1 MTDKEYREL
10 SEKSEKL
17 AQNKLYE
24 EYINYVYKIVYN
36 KLRSCASN
44 EDIEECVS
52 DVFAEIFRNPDI
64 LSGQVSNLK
73 SYIGTIAKR
82 RAIDTYRRLSVHQ
95 GKMLSI
101 DDENITEAASGENIE
116 ESAEIR
122 ERNSILLCKIKEL
135 GEPDSTIIIEQ
146 FYYNMKVSEIAK
158 AISMTAASVQKRS
171 IRAREKLK
179 ILLVDAGIS
188 L

>member
-1 MTDKEYREL
+1 MYSNSLQKKQIEVLAREIFDEYC
-10 SEKSEKL
+10 
-17 AQNKLYE
+17 
-24 EYINYVYKIVYN
+24 NYVYIIAASKI
-36 KLRSCASN
+36 KRSGTK

-95 GKMLSI
+95 WKNLSV
-101 DDENITEAASGENIE
+101 DDEVLAETASGENIE

>member
-1 MTDKEYREL
+1 MHSDSLQKKQIEVIARKIFDEYC
-10 SEKSEKL
+10 
-17 AQNKLYE
+17 
-24 EYINYVYKIVYN
+24 NYVYIIAASKI
-36 KLRSCASN
+36 KRCGTK

-82 RAIDTYRRLSVHQ
+82 RAIDTYRRLSVHK

>member
-1 MTDKEYREL
+1 MHSDSLQKKQIEVIARKIFDEYC
-10 SEKSEKL
+10 
-17 AQNKLYE
+17 
-24 EYINYVYKIVYN
+24 NYVYIIAASKI
-36 KLRSCASN
+36 KRCGTK

-101 DDENITEAASGENIE
+101 DDENIIEAASGENIE

-146 FYYNMKVSEIAK
+146 FYYNMKVAEIAK